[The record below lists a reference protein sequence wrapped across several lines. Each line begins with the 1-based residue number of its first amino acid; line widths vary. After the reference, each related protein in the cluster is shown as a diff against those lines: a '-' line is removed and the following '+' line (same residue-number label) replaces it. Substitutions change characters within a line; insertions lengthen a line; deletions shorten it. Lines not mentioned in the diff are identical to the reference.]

1 MTKIQ
6 KATLLLMMLYFSWEG
21 AVQFWEKNETS
32 EAIRVDLL
40 LIYPILILL
49 ILISTWQFLK
59 K

>member
-21 AVQFWEKNETS
+21 AVQFWGKNETS